1 MPIQPPAPPPISPR
15 QMNLLRIVAAMAWA
29 DGELAQKEVEVM
41 LTRFSELFA
50 KSPEERQKLRE
61 DLQAYCIQNIPLEDL
76 VPKLQSDEEREL
88 VLRLAYEVIAS
99 SSRTPDEPKINEE
112 EASAYEKLRQLLG
125 LPEAKVKEI
134 EAQEFSDDPEDPS
147 LVESLGESLQ
157 DFFKQ

>member
-29 DGELAQKEVEVM
+29 DGELAQEEVEVM
-41 LTRFSELFA
+41 LSRFSELFA
-50 KSPEERQKLRE
+50 KSPEQRQKLRE

-76 VPKLQSDEEREL
+76 VPKLQSDDEREL
-88 VLRLAYEVIAS
+88 VLRLGYEVIAS

-112 EASAYEKLRQLLG
+112 EATAYQKLRELLG

-134 EAQEFSDDPEDPS
+134 EAKEFSFDSDDPS

-157 DFFKQ
+157 DFFQD

>member
-29 DGELAQKEVEVM
+29 DGELAQTEVEVM

-50 KSPEERQKLRE
+50 KSPEDREKLRQ

-76 VPKLQSDEEREL
+76 VPKLHSDEEREL
-88 VLRLAYEVIAS
+88 VLRLGYEVIAS

-112 EASAYEKLRQLLG
+112 EASAYQKLRDMLG

-134 EAQEFSDDPEDPS
+134 EAQEFSDSPEDSS

-157 DFFKQ
+157 DFFKK

>member
-1 MPIQPPAPPPISPR
+1 MQPPAPPPISPR